1 LHDPCSQIRSVVRPL
16 VEDVQSIYRRNGLFH
31 RAAVTQRL
39 IEGGGGMADAGLYI
53 SWGETYPGREEQGM
67 RLWNDANSYYTS
79 LLEAGRISRYERF
92 VLGANGGVGVRG
104 FTIIGG
110 TPEQIGAL
118 TVDDEWVSYIMRAQL
133 CCKDVDVTSLFFG
146 ESLAH
151 IMELWEHEISA
162 LA

>member
-1 LHDPCSQIRSVVRPL
+1 
-16 VEDVQSIYRRNGLFH
+16 
-31 RAAVTQRL
+31 
-39 IEGGGGMADAGLYI
+39 MADAGLFI

-67 RLWNDANSYYTS
+67 RLWNDANAYDTS

-92 VLGANGGVGVRG
+92 VLGAHGGGVVG

-118 TVDDEWVSYIMRAQL
+118 SLDDEWVSYIMRLQL
-133 CCKDVDVTSLFFG
+133 CCKDVVVTPLFFG

-151 IMELWEHEISA
+151 IIELWEHEISA

>member
-1 LHDPCSQIRSVVRPL
+1 
-16 VEDVQSIYRRNGLFH
+16 
-31 RAAVTQRL
+31 
-39 IEGGGGMADAGLYI
+39 MADAGLFI

-67 RLWNDANSYYTS
+67 RLWNDAHANTTS

-92 VLGANGGVGVRG
+92 VIGANGGGIRG

-118 TVDDEWVSYIMRAQL
+118 GLDAEWVSGIMRLQL
-133 CCKDVDVTSLFFG
+133 CCKDVVVTPLFFG
-146 ESLAH
+146 ESLDQ
-151 IMELWEHEISA
+151 IMQLWEHEISS